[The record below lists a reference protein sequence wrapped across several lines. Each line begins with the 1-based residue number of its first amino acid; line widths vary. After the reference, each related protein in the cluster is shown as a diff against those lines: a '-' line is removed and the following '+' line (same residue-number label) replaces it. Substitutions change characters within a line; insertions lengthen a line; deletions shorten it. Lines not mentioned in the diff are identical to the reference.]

1 VIAGR
6 NELAVAR
13 RSPMVY
19 DFDMFDGILMA
30 LIGTFVTLVGYRVI
44 QLPMRPGVDGAAWLE
59 RHGTLFK
66 VGGPF
71 IIVVGLGTLVADLV
85 R

>member
-1 VIAGR
+1 
-6 NELAVAR
+6 
-13 RSPMVY
+13 MVY

-30 LIGTFVTLVGYRVI
+30 VIGTFVTLVGYRVI
-44 QLPMRPGVDGAAWLE
+44 ELPMRPRADGAAWLK

-71 IIVVGLGTLVADLV
+71 IMAIGVGLCVAELV